1 MLLIKKL
8 ITVNV
13 LYYRPDYESLLNTF
27 TWQTN
32 DMFPELPR
40 VKKFLQHWEDNIDA
54 RIHEVMIGHTNI
66 RNWKKVDYE
75 VMNWPSNIQTQ

>member
-1 MLLIKKL
+1 MILIKKL
-8 ITVNV
+8 VTVNV
-13 LYYRPDYESLLNTF
+13 LYYRPDYSSLLNSF

-54 RIHEVMIGHTNI
+54 KIHEVIIGNTSI
-66 RNWKKVDYE
+66 RNWRKIDEEYFHGSPWT
-75 VMNWPSNIQTQ
+75 N